1 MGNRA
6 ALFFTLSGRLML
18 FCPGVHG
25 LDILFWENS
34 FSDGKKDK
42 NNVQIGRMIRRAVR
56 AVVPPM
62 IFLGIAGY
70 FGWNATQGDHG
81 MKAYQQQLLLL
92 DQAKQ
97 SQQDAVAEQA
107 AWRRRVN
114 GLREQSLDTDT
125 LDERARAMLN
135 LADKNDIVVPY
146 DRRDPLY

>member
-1 MGNRA
+1 M
-6 ALFFTLSGRLML
+6 
-18 FCPGVHG
+18 
-25 LDILFWENS
+25 
-34 FSDGKKDK
+34 
-42 NNVQIGRMIRRAVR
+42 QIGRIIRRTVR
-56 AVVPPM
+56 AVVPPLV
-62 IFLGIAGY
+62 FLGIAGY

-81 MKAYQQQLLLL
+81 MKAYKQQLVLL

-97 SQQDAVAEQA
+97 AQQDSLAEQA

-114 GLREQSLDTDT
+114 GLHEQSLDKDT